1 MSFGSW
7 MLTGL
12 MIVCYAST
20 SVHAQDLVPGAY
32 SPVPIGVN
40 VLNVTAVLN
49 DGALAF
55 DPSLPIAEASATIG
69 GAGVGVVRTLSIAG
83 RYANI
88 GIGIPFVLGHLEGL
102 VLDQFQK
109 ASRTGFGDMA
119 IRAAVN
125 LCGAPAMTRQEFAK
139 YRASTVIGVSLIVGA
154 PVGQYVSTRHV
165 NLGTNRWSF
174 RPELG
179 FMHTRGR
186 WTFEGDLAGL
196 LFTDNTDYVNGA
208 TREQAPIVAL
218 QGHLIYTFR
227 PGLWIAG
234 DSNYWKGG
242 RITTDGTAGGL
253 EQKNSRLGVT
263 LATPNHAAAVAV
275 LLQLRRVHDDRRRLS
290 LIGCVVH
297 LRLGGTV
304 EALNEGERR
313 GRDHNI
319 SLVPSPR
326 AAAARLG
333 VTSSEGRPRS
343 TAHRSRS
350 YRAGR
355 RPSAGQRTSCRPP
368 CGGSCNRSAP

>member
-1 MSFGSW
+1 MTRRPPKPRVTKAADAAPTDKPFSMVFRTRYRL
-7 MLTGL
+7 LTGL
-12 MIVCYAST
+12 MIVCCAST

-40 VLNVTAVLN
+40 VFNVTAVLN

-69 GAGVGVVRTLSIAG
+69 GAGVGIVRTLSIAG
-83 RYANI
+83 RYANV

-102 VLDQFQK
+102 VLDQFQE

-125 LCGAPAMTRQEFAK
+125 LYGAPAMTRQEFAK
-139 YRASTVIGVSLIVGA
+139 YRASTVIGVSVIVGA
-154 PVGQYVSTRHV
+154 PVGQYLSARPV

-179 FMHTRGR
+179 FMHTTGR

-196 LFTDNTDYVNGA
+196 WFTDNTDYVNGA

-263 LATPNHAAAVAV
+263 LATPIKRQQWRFSYSFGAYTT
-275 LLQLRRVHDDRRRLS
+275 
-290 LIGCVVH
+290 IGGDYH
-297 LRLGGTV
+297 
-304 EALNEGERR
+304 
-313 GRDHNI
+313 
-319 SLVPSPR
+319 S
-326 AAAARLG
+326 LG
-333 VTSSEGRPRS
+333 VSYTYVWVG
-343 TAHRSRS
+343 RSR
-350 YRAGR
+350 
-355 RPSAGQRTSCRPP
+355 P
-368 CGGSCNRSAP
+368 